1 MSNIYPPTPAS
12 EETSGT
18 SATAGAADTAKQA
31 AATAK
36 EQASQVASDAA
47 SAGENVLGTAKEQAA
62 TVASEVTTQA
72 KDLFKQTQTELVDQ
86 AGTQQKRV
94 ASGLK
99 SLSDELTSMAQKSE
113 GGGVATDLV
122 QQAAGRAGSVADWLD
137 ARDPGSLL
145 DEVKTFARTRP
156 GTFIGLAAV
165 AGIVAGR
172 LTRSLT
178 SEAADEKAAAA
189 STSNTSA
196 ATTGPTFG
204 TPAAAPVAPV
214 APVAT
219 GVVSTPTVATVTS
232 TPADQGLFAASI
244 ERDVDD
250 VEASPVDGDPY
261 FRDPRS

>member
-1 MSNIYPPTPAS
+1 MSNIYPPTPGS

-18 SATAGAADTAKQA
+18 SASAGAAETAKEA

-36 EQASQVASDAA
+36 EQASHVASDAA
-47 SAGENVLGTAKEQAA
+47 AAGGTVLGTAKEQAA
-62 TVASEVTTQA
+62 SVAGEVTTQA
-72 KDLFKQTQTELVDQ
+72 KDLFKQTQTELVEQ

-99 SLSDELTSMAQKSE
+99 SLSEELSSMAEKSE

-122 QQAAGRAGSVADWLD
+122 QQAAGRAGSVASWLD
-137 ARDPGSLL
+137 DRDPGSLL

-165 AGIVAGR
+165 AGVLAGR

-189 STSNTSA
+189 SAPSTPTASA
-196 ATTGPTFG
+196 PTT
-204 TPAAAPVAPV
+204 TPAASPASSVTEATV
-214 APVAT
+214 FHSAT
-219 GVVSTPTVATVTS
+219 GVVSAPTVAPVST
-232 TPADQGLFAASI
+232 TPADGLFAATL
-244 ERDVDD
+244 DGDL
-250 VEASPVDGDPY
+250 EASPVDGDPY
-261 FRDPRS
+261 YRDPRS